1 MSDSTTL
8 ATPPVITDG
17 SSMSTYDQWVSAYNN
32 AGMMGMTTGSTEGY
46 NPDPSNTVTN
56 PDGSTSTTVGSST
69 FTTPASSLADVFV
82 GSLITGFKWIGNLFF
97 TKGIILAALLFFVDW
112 VVNFFLELV
121 AGVLKMGDLTKMIS
135 ELPSLD
141 FLKYIFHLTA
151 LDYGLP
157 LLLAASLLKFF
168 IRRLPVVG

>member
-1 MSDSTTL
+1 MSGTN
-8 ATPPVITDG
+8 AG
-17 SSMSTYDQWVSAYNN
+17 YDQESSYAQYWNS
-32 AGMMGMTTGSTEGY
+32 
-46 NPDPSNTVTN
+46 
-56 PDGSTSTTVGSST
+56 STSGGIYDQGTSEVPSSGMLSSDASQEGLGGILVGGIV
-69 FTTPASSLADVFV
+69 AA
-82 GSLITGFKWIGNLFF
+82 FKWIGNLFF

-121 AGVLKMGDLTKMIS
+121 ADIIKMDNLTRMIS
-135 ELPSLD
+135 ELPSID